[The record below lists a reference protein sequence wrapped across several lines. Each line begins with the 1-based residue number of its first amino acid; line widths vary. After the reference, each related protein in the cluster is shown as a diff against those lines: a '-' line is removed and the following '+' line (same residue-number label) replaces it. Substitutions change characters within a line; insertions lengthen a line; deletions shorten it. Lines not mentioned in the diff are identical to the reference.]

1 MVLLSWRAGRCRRPC
16 ASAAAG
22 GDGGPAQAVRR
33 APDARAEAV
42 AQGALPHHHARA
54 AKLQLLHL
62 RAHGQSMPTPFQC
75 IKARAACCM
84 RRLAV
89 RCLHVKSPDPY
100 DLLQPPANAARCGRG
115 PRSSLRCGR
124 GPTRSAPRRWSLQLT
139 CSWCSCTAWS
149 RTAPPPTRTWHGAA
163 RARRRAGHAC
173 CALRAFATDPAR
185 LGNPPGQPPVAARTC
200 AAAAGR
206 RRQAV
211 SAAAAAPRASP
222 SAEPLTAQ
230 GCSAVDR
237 ARLHSARLPLAQLQ
251 DTPSTEP
258 SRSSCAWVAR
268 QLRTSP
274 RAPQTPGMPD
284 LS

>member
-89 RCLHVKSPDPY
+89 RCLHVKSPDPC
-100 DLLQPPANAARCGRG
+100 DLLRPPANAARCGRG

-149 RTAPPPTRTWHGAA
+149 RTAPPPDTDLARRSA
-163 RARRRAGHAC
+163 RAPARRARM
-173 CALRAFATDPAR
+173 LRI
-185 LGNPPGQPPVAARTC
+185 
-200 AAAAGR
+200 
-206 RRQAV
+206 
-211 SAAAAAPRASP
+211 AS
-222 SAEPLTAQ
+222 L
-230 GCSAVDR
+230 CNR
-237 ARLHSARLPLAQLQ
+237 
-251 DTPSTEP
+251 
-258 SRSSCAWVAR
+258 
-268 QLRTSP
+268 P
-274 RAPQTPGMPD
+274 RAPRQPPWTASRGSAHLRRRSRAPAAGGQRRGGGTPRIPIC
-284 LS
+284 